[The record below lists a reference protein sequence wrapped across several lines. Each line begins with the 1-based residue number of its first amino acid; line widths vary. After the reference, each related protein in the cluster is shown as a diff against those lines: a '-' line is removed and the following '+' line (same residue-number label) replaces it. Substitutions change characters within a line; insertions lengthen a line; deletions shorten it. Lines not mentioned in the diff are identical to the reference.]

1 MHRGKNHDTYKLI
14 LNPPDWSYRL
24 EGKQQWL
31 IRGRKKGKF
40 NNEKS
45 HNERRRM
52 PSFTHKRESSGAGVD
67 GRATVHTVRRGK
79 ECLMMINH
87 TQLTR
92 YLDLETSLR

>member
-31 IRGRKKGKF
+31 IRGRK
-40 NNEKS
+40 
-45 HNERRRM
+45 RRRM

-87 TQLTR
+87 TQGI
-92 YLDLETSLR
+92 